1 MAKPPKKVPVTAPAD
16 TTVTTKAAQS
26 GSGTRVT
33 TTVPDTSLSG
43 VDSTSGSHATGT
55 STHRPPAVI
64 VNEIPDTYRTAR
76 SAIAWPQDRLHEL
89 TPSGENTG
97 LFTGPDQR
105 TYAQIGR
112 EGRFVVERDLQG
124 NYYVPLT
131 FAPGVPGPVLT
142 RTEGQSSWHIQ
153 RPGWQSTASRT
164 GTPVTPHP
172 LSYLAPEDANT
183 LTSAELSTDGLRYN
197 KLNHTF
203 VDTAEGTVMVRK
215 NQQGEYQLA
224 STTSR
229 ESPEVFFEKVPGTV
243 LWRRKRPDSPTK
255 ENPVA
260 GTSRPN
266 AEADET
272 QPGPSKRPRLDAP
285 EDPVLPIRLD
295 ASTPIEQT
303 PLFWVPWG
311 YINEPPQVESVQLGW
326 LHYPIVPIGSNR
338 TPKVYFVQHPDFTP
352 AGFEAFDQMLYT
364 APLLQPVATF
374 RLGND
379 PGEINPGKRFFTEPI
394 SRSVAEAFPDFSD
407 ATAHA
412 VARRLFERADN
423 SAEITGTGLVNIQAV
438 LHQWKQRPFP
448 TTPAYADPLNM
459 LKVAPSIDHAG
470 KKLIQ
475 MSTQVDGEL
484 QRLTFDPKRFPI
496 EWNHYKTY
504 PTDLNLRRLLG
515 ALLVRS
521 GYDVFP
527 LTYEHRMP
535 TLVFRREAH
544 DLIFF
549 MKLGAVE
556 HVGLSHT
563 PGNELADPSLPARIG
578 TDALQALTTATAQN
592 KVVWL
597 IGGVLRVQSN
607 PETVFIIRER

>member
-1 MAKPPKKVPVTAPAD
+1 
-16 TTVTTKAAQS
+16 
-26 GSGTRVT
+26 
-33 TTVPDTSLSG
+33 
-43 VDSTSGSHATGT
+43 
-55 STHRPPAVI
+55 
-64 VNEIPDTYRTAR
+64 
-76 SAIAWPQDRLHEL
+76 LHEL

-243 LWRRKRPDSPTK
+243 LWRRKRPASPTK